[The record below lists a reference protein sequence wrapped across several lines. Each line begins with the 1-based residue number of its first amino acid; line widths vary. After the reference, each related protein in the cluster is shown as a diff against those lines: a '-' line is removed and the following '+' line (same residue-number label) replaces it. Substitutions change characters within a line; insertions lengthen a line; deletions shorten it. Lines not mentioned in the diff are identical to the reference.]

1 MLIDGFN
8 DKDFDKM
15 NLIMVKFFDINMLRV
30 VICFLDMGVIQGVDV
45 VVVFIIFEVIDE
57 VMIDNS
63 IFWKNCIVFFVDNIS
78 VNFGQFNFIKI
89 WVFECNFKCYFF
101 GCLCYIFYNIVG
113 KVFVK
118 LKEVFG
124 FDVDD
129 LVVDI
134 FYYFDKLIK

>member
-89 WVFECNFKCYFF
+89 WVFECNFNCYFF

-118 LKEVFG
+118 LKEV
-124 FDVDD
+124 
-129 LVVDI
+129 
-134 FYYFDKLIK
+134 